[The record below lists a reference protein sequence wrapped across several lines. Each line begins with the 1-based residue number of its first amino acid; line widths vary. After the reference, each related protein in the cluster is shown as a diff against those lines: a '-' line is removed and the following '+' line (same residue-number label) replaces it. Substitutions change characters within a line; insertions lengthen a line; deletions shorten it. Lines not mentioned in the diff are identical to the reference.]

1 MWRSECVKLHASSH
15 LSRCGAFETERMK
28 ISERNTIRH
37 KFGKDGRLQKQ
48 KNFSKIRDAL
58 EPSLCS
64 INVDCQYN
72 LKIVRVYTPNIRANV
87 NERNIYMTQYVT
99 RTVCTPLLRKLTP
112 RTCFT
117 SKKHSNNQGHDTIHY
132 RTASVEKIH
141 RSFCLLFFRSLRD

>member
-1 MWRSECVKLHASSH
+1 MRQIACQLVFNALRSFRNGKNENFRKKCV
-15 LSRCGAFETERMK
+15 RQ
-28 ISERNTIRH
+28 
-37 KFGKDGRLQKQ
+37 KFDKDGRLQKQ